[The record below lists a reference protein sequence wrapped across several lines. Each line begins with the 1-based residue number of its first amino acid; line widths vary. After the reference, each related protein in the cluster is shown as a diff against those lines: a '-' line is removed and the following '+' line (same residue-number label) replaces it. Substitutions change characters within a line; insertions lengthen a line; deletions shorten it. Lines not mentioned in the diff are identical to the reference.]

1 MAAKRGEISYL
12 GKRNILK
19 RNEIFSL
26 KTLTIAKYDRN
37 TKISIFQKT
46 VFGEKGTPTYWEKP
60 GGAAAPLAPRRRR
73 P

>member
-1 MAAKRGEISYL
+1 MAAKRGEILYL

-37 TKISIFQKT
+37 TRKSIFQET
-46 VFGEKGTPTYWEKP
+46 VFGEKGTSTY
-60 GGAAAPLAPRRRR
+60 
-73 P
+73 